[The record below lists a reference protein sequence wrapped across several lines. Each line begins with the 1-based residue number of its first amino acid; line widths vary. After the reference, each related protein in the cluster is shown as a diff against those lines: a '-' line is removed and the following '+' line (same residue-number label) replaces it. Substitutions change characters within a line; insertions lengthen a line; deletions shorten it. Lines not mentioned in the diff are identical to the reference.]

1 VSDPRKTRLLILIG
15 VMAGLAACNAPA
27 TEATTTTSTLATTTT
42 TSTTATTSTTQPT
55 TTTTTLP
62 PTTTPTLVSGVWGDQ
77 PLVVYDDWGG
87 MALGWW
93 DGSAWV
99 QVDESTPLPIV
110 GGEDYQVALV
120 GSSAILEGGEP
131 VNTGCDVILEDG
143 LPSVHLD
150 DGNALYTIVD
160 DGKGGER
167 FVSGVAITAPW
178 NLTPRPVTDGESHP
192 DLEEV
197 ALGLLAERGLDF
209 DRVNIVQA
217 LDADLDGDG
226 AIETL
231 LVAEETEFGN
241 EISGVYSILF
251 AVSPS
256 WDEPAVVDE
265 SVIPS
270 DDTGY
275 PASFRV
281 SAVADLSGDGQMEV
295 VASGLAWEGSW
306 VSVYELT
313 ESGFEYRIGAGC
325 GV

>member
-1 VSDPRKTRLLILIG
+1 VSDVKTRALIL
-15 VMAGLAACNAPA
+15 VGLLSVLVACN
-27 TEATTTTSTLATTTT
+27 TTTGEATTSSSTTATSTTSTSTTTSSTSTLA
-42 TSTTATTSTTQPT
+42 T

-62 PTTTPTLVSGVWGDQ
+62 PTTTTTLLSGTWGDQ

-93 DGSAWV
+93 DGSAWI
-99 QVDESTPLPIV
+99 QVEEGTELPVV
-110 GGEDYQVALV
+110 GGEGYQVALL
-120 GSSAILEGGEP
+120 GSSAILEGGAP

-160 DGKGGER
+160 DGRGGER
-167 FVSGVAITAPW
+167 SIAGVAITAPW

-197 ALGLLAERGLDF
+197 AIDLLAERGFVSD
-209 DRVNIVQA
+209 DVMIVQA
-217 LDADLDGDG
+217 VDADIDRDGT
-226 AIETL
+226 IETF
-231 LVAEETEFGN
+231 LVAEETELGN
-241 EISGVYSILF
+241 EQSGVYSVVF
-251 AVSPS
+251 AVSPF
-256 WDEPAVVDE
+256 WDEPAVVEE
-265 SVIPS
+265 SVIPE
-270 DDTGY
+270 DDSGY

-295 VASGLAWEGSW
+295 VVDGQAWEGSW

-313 ESGFEYRIGAGC
+313 ESGFQDRIGAGC